1 VLGTLGTILKW
12 VILLPVLAA
21 VVLLAVANDQSV
33 TVHLN
38 PFDTAD
44 PVLRVDLALYQIA
57 FILFVLGVLVGGL
70 VAWHGQRRHRQRA
83 RQQRHAAALWQAR
96 TEWSEEKTA
105 ETAPSAA
112 SALLARPER
121 G

>member
-1 VLGTLGTILKW
+1 
-12 VILLPVLAA
+12 VLAA
-21 VVLLAVANDQSV
+21 VVLLAVANDQTV

-57 FILFVLGVLVGGL
+57 FILFVLGTLVGGL
-70 VAWHGQRRHRQRA
+70 VAWRGQRKHRRRA
-83 RQQRHAAALWQAR
+83 RQQRHDAALWQAR
-96 TEWSEEKTA
+96 TEWSEHQKA

-112 SALLARPER
+112 SGLLARPER